1 MYQAIPMQPANAFTS
16 EDGPSPGAE
25 HFERAAALALQM
37 LDGKASPSEI
47 LACLVNAAEEAAG
60 SGAVASILV
69 LDKEGLLRNGASP
82 KLPVDYLQAID
93 RLKPNARVGTCAAAA
108 ATKSVVITQDFS
120 ADDKWAELRHLPM
133 SLGFVGA
140 WSTPIVSPEGQVM
153 GTFGTYFR
161 ERRQP
166 TPQELNGIQKLATV
180 AAMVIPRI
188 ADDADTAPR
197 G

>member
-1 MYQAIPMQPANAFTS
+1 MQPEHAFTPG
-16 EDGPSPGAE
+16 DGPRFGAE
-25 HFERAAALALQM
+25 HFDRAAALAMQM
-37 LDGKASPSEI
+37 LDGNASPSEI

-60 SGAVASILV
+60 CGAVASILV

-93 RLKPNARVGTCAAAA
+93 RLKPNPRVGTCAAAA
-108 ATKSVVITQDFS
+108 ATNSVVITQDFS

-140 WSTPIVSPEGQVM
+140 WSTPIVSAQGKVM

-166 TPQELNGIQKLATV
+166 TPQELSGIQKLASV
-180 AAMVIPRI
+180 AALVIHRI
-188 ADDADTAPR
+188 GEDAASC